1 LSETLP
7 FTIESFYKF
16 VSKRKLMA
24 GKCSKCG
31 ILLLPPRPICTRC
44 LSTDFKWVELKGKG
58 KLLSYTVIHVS
69 PVQFQSMAPYTVGI
83 VELEDGPHLPG
94 MIHDVEPEKIRV
106 GMDLEIDFDTSVP
119 TQWPLWP
126 RYFFKPLER
135 SHGSS

>member
-1 LSETLP
+1 
-7 FTIESFYKF
+7 
-16 VSKRKLMA
+16 MA

-31 ILLLPPRPICTRC
+31 TLLLPPKPVCTKC
-44 LSTDFKWVELKGKG
+44 LSTNFKWVELKGKG

-69 PVQFQSMAPYTVGI
+69 PVQFQSIAPYTVGI

-106 GMDLEIDFDTSVP
+106 GMDLEIDFDTSIP

-126 RYFFKPLER
+126 RYFFRPAR
-135 SHGSS
+135 AHTQGYART